1 MQDTY
6 IGDEGN
12 GFPLVLVHGF
22 LGSSRMWGPQ
32 IDFFKDYFRVITPDL
47 PGYGKSNKVRSH
59 NNIQSMAHLLLDCL
73 EEKKIDKFYLLGHS
87 MGGMIVQEM
96 AKKGGDKISKLVCYS
111 TGPRGEMPGRF
122 ETVDQS
128 RENLKKKGL
137 EITAQNIAKTWFIK
151 GENAKY
157 FDICIE
163 AGKQTSIETV
173 DNALI
178 AFKNWNGVDTLK
190 NIKNE
195 TLIVWG
201 DQDKSYNLEQIQT
214 LEKNGY
220 QSDPE
225 IFKVPGAYELPL
237 AVKNVAE
244 KKKPDGIIA
253 LGAIVRGATP
263 HFDYI
268 ATETAAGLTKVRLEY
283 NIPVGF
289 GVLTCDTMEQAIE
302 RSGEGSGNKGIES
315 TEAVIGMIEFLH
327 NL

>member
-6 IGDEGN
+6 IGDEGK

-22 LGSSRMWGPQ
+22 LGSSRMWEPQ

-47 PGYGKSNKVRSH
+47 PGFGKSNKLKSF
-59 NNIQSMAHLLLDCL
+59 NCIESIASLLLEVL
-73 EEKKIDKFYLLGHS
+73 EKKQIYKFHLLGHS

-96 AKKGGDKISKLVCYS
+96 AKKRGDKILKLVCYS

-137 EITAQNIAKTWFIK
+137 RVTAKNIAKTWFIK

-163 AGKQTSIETV
+163 AGKQASMDTAANT
-173 DNALI
+173 LI

-214 LEKNGY
+214 LEKNIVK
-220 QSDPE
+220 SKLI
-225 IFKVPGAYELPL
+225 IFKNCAHNIHLEQPEQFNKTIRDYL
-237 AVKNVAE
+237 KN
-244 KKKPDGIIA
+244 
-253 LGAIVRGATP
+253 
-263 HFDYI
+263 
-268 ATETAAGLTKVRLEY
+268 
-283 NIPVGF
+283 
-289 GVLTCDTMEQAIE
+289 
-302 RSGEGSGNKGIES
+302 
-315 TEAVIGMIEFLH
+315 
-327 NL
+327 